1 MERGKDGLPYRFKGE
16 HGPGGALRVW
26 CSVMSPDCSL
36 PHAPGLLCP
45 WDFPG
50 KNTGVGCRFL
60 LQGIFTTG
68 VKLECPALASGFF
81 TLEPPGKPFLL
92 QSNLVTTL
100 VTSSLPWSCTF
111 PLKKQ
116 PISPNKIIYTIFLNS
131 TKHTDTEEEGRPG

>member
-1 MERGKDGLPYRFKGE
+1 MEDRGIYTERDGSRMKTSTGTEFCCCDPQDAWGYQKVERGKDGLPYRFKGE

-60 LQGIFTTG
+60 LQGIFWTQ
-68 VKLECPALASGFF
+68 E
-81 TLEPPGKPFLL
+81 
-92 QSNLVTTL
+92 SN
-100 VTSSLPWSCTF
+100 S
-111 PLKKQ
+111 
-116 PISPNKIIYTIFLNS
+116 
-131 TKHTDTEEEGRPG
+131 